1 MLLLYAI
8 SPILV
13 YGGELRRPDHQ
24 SFAML
29 LVTIAN
35 CAEVDFAN
43 QAVAKLERGKWCGV
57 GNRALGFFYEP
68 FTLLAITFVV
78 LAVVA

>member
-57 GNRALGFFYEP
+57 GIALWVSFTNRSRCSR
-68 FTLLAITFVV
+68 
-78 LAVVA
+78 